1 VDAAKRRLIP
11 PTDFAKFTDL
21 QGAMSLSHWHLFDDS
36 PDVAR
41 EAARRIL
48 KAADRAITAQ
58 GGFSI
63 VLAGGGTPESTYRL
77 LVDADTDWS
86 KWRIYFGDERCLP
99 ADDAERNSVMAAAS
113 WLDHVAVPAANIHLI
128 PAEQGAE
135 AGASA
140 YSLLVADAVPF
151 DMVLLGMGE
160 DGHTASL
167 FPGQLHSDSDLVHA
181 VHDAPKPPPDRISM
195 SRNALSDC
203 RELLILVTG
212 AAKQQ
217 IVSRWKQGEDLPI
230 AHIGAHH
237 AIDILLDR
245 DAAGA

>member
-1 VDAAKRRLIP
+1 MP
-11 PTDFAKFTDL
+11 
-21 QGAMSLSHWHLFDDS
+21 LSHWHLFDDA
-36 PDVAR
+36 PGVAR

-48 KAADRAITAQ
+48 KAADRAISAH
-58 GGFSI
+58 GEFSI
-63 VLAGGGTPESTYRL
+63 VLTGGRTPKSTYRL

-99 ADDAERNSVMAAAS
+99 IDDTERNSLMAAVS
-113 WLDHVAVPAANIHLI
+113 WLDHVAIPAKNIHPI

-140 YSLLVADAVPF
+140 YSLVVADAVPF

-167 FPGQLHSDSDLVHA
+167 FPGQIHSNSELVHA
-181 VHDAPKPPPDRISM
+181 VYDAPKPPPDRISL
-195 SRNALSDC
+195 SRNALSNC
-203 RELLILVTG
+203 SELLILVTG
-212 AAKQQ
+212 AGKQQ
-217 IVSRWKQGEDLPI
+217 AVARWKQGEALPI
-230 AHIGAHH
+230 ANIGAHDTV
-237 AIDILLDR
+237 DILLDK

>member
-1 VDAAKRRLIP
+1 M
-11 PTDFAKFTDL
+11 
-21 QGAMSLSHWHLFDDS
+21 QLSNWHLFDDA
-36 PDVAR
+36 PGVAR
-41 EAARRIL
+41 EAAGRIL
-48 KAADRAITAQ
+48 LAAERAMSVH

-99 ADDAERNSVMAAAS
+99 ADDAERNSVMAASA
-113 WLDHVAVPAANIHLI
+113 LFDHVAIPDENMHPI
-128 PAEQGAE
+128 PAELGAE
-135 AGASA
+135 VGAFA
-140 YSLLVADAVPF
+140 YSLLIADAAPF

-167 FPGQLHSDSDLVHA
+167 FPGQIHSDSELVHA
-181 VHDAPKPPPDRISM
+181 VHDAPKPPPDRISL

-203 RELLILVTG
+203 SELLILVTG
-212 AAKQQ
+212 AGKQQ
-217 IVSRWKQGEDLPI
+217 AVARWKQGEDLPI
-230 AHIGAHH
+230 ASISAHH
-237 AIDILLDR
+237 AVDILLDK

>member
-1 VDAAKRRLIP
+1 M
-11 PTDFAKFTDL
+11 
-21 QGAMSLSHWHLFDDS
+21 QLSNWHLFDDPQS
-36 PDVAR
+36 VAH
-41 EAARRIL
+41 AAAWRIVI
-48 KAADRAITAQ
+48 AADRTIRLR
-58 GGFSI
+58 GCFSM
-63 VLAGGGTPESTYRL
+63 VLAGGGTPEITYRL

-99 ADDAERNSVMAAAS
+99 VDDAERNSVMASAA
-113 WLDHVAVPAANIHLI
+113 WLDHVTIPDENIHII
-128 PAEQGAE
+128 PAEQGAA

-140 YSLLVADAVPF
+140 YSSVVADAVPF

-167 FPGQLHSDSDLVHA
+167 FPGQIHSDSELVHA
-181 VHDAPKPPPDRISM
+181 VYDAPKPPPDRISL

-212 AAKQQ
+212 SGKHQA
-217 IVSRWKQGEDLPI
+217 VSRWKQWANLPI
-230 AHIGAHH
+230 ANIGAHN
-237 AIDILLDR
+237 AVDILLDK

>member
-1 VDAAKRRLIP
+1 MPLNN
-11 PTDFAKFTDL
+11 
-21 QGAMSLSHWHLFDDS
+21 WHLFDDV
-36 PDVAR
+36 PGVAR

-48 KAADRAITAQ
+48 TAADREITAK
-58 GGFSI
+58 GRFSI

-86 KWRIYFGDERCLP
+86 KWHIYFGDERCLP
-99 ADDAERNSVMAAAS
+99 IDDVERNSVMAASA
-113 WLDHVAVPAANIHLI
+113 WLDHVTIPDENIHPI

-140 YSLLVADAVPF
+140 YSLLIADAVPF

-167 FPGQLHSDSDLVHA
+167 FPGQIHSDSELVHA
-181 VHDAPKPPPDRISM
+181 VHDAPKPPPDRISL

-203 RELLILVTG
+203 MELLILVTG
-212 AAKQQ
+212 ASKQQ
-217 IVSRWKQGEDLPI
+217 AVTRWKQGGNLPI
-230 AHIGAHH
+230 ANIGAHD
-237 AIDILLDR
+237 AVDILLDK

>member
-1 VDAAKRRLIP
+1 MKEEI
-11 PTDFAKFTDL
+11 
-21 QGAMSLSHWHLFDDS
+21 SILSPYLHLFDDA
-36 PDVAR
+36 PGVAR
-41 EAARRIL
+41 DAARRIL
-48 KAADRAITAQ
+48 KAADRAITAH
-58 GGFSI
+58 GNFSI
-63 VLAGGGTPESTYRL
+63 VLAGGSTPESTYRL

-99 ADDAERNSVMAAAS
+99 VDDAERNSVMASAS
-113 WLDHVAVPAANIHLI
+113 WLDHVAIPADHIHPI

-140 YSLLVADAVPF
+140 YSSVVADAVPF

-167 FPGQLHSDSDLVHA
+167 FPGQIHSDSELVHA
-181 VHDAPKPPPDRISM
+181 VHDAPKPPPDRISL

-203 RELLILVTG
+203 RELLVLVTG
-212 AAKQQ
+212 AGKQQ
-217 IVSRWKQGEDLPI
+217 AVSRWKQGANLPI
-230 AHIGAHH
+230 ANIGAHH
-237 AIDILLDR
+237 AVDILLDK

>member
-1 VDAAKRRLIP
+1 M
-11 PTDFAKFTDL
+11 
-21 QGAMSLSHWHLFDDS
+21 QLSHWHLFDNAS
-36 PDVAR
+36 GVAH

-48 KAADRAITAQ
+48 AAADRAITAQ
-58 GGFSI
+58 GRFSI

-86 KWRIYFGDERCLP
+86 KWHIYFGDERCLP
-99 ADDAERNSVMAAAS
+99 IDDVERNSVMAVSA
-113 WLDHVAVPAANIHLI
+113 WLDHVTIPDENIHPI

-140 YSLLVADAVPF
+140 YSLLIADAVPF

-167 FPGQLHSDSDLVHA
+167 FPGQLHPDNELVHA
-181 VHDAPKPPPDRISM
+181 VHDAPKPPPDRISL

-212 AAKQQ
+212 AGKQQ
-217 IVSRWKQGEDLPI
+217 AVTRWKKGENLPI
-230 AHIGAHH
+230 ANIGAHH
-237 AIDILLDR
+237 AVDILLDR
-245 DAAGA
+245 NAAGA